1 MSEVINA
8 EMSTLITN
16 DATDLS
22 AHNASF
28 LERHPASAP
37 HILAGL
43 RARQY
48 LDPKTL
54 EQNQKELQETL
65 GLVSASLDD
74 AVAGLRLLREW
85 NSSPA
90 ALDAYVERAR
100 QRWSEATVFQPVR
113 E

>member
-1 MSEVINA
+1 MSEVLNA

-28 LERHPASAP
+28 LEKHSASAP
-37 HILAGL
+37 HVLAGL

-48 LDPKTL
+48 LDSETL

-65 GLVSASLDD
+65 GFVSATLDD
-74 AVAGLRLLREW
+74 ALAGLELLEEW

-90 ALDAYVERAR
+90 ALDAYLERAR
-100 QRWSEATVFQPVR
+100 QRWSEATVFQPGR